1 MMTKIF
7 AALLIAVAISCAPFA
22 VQAHEGHHHPA
33 AKSKKVKKAKL
44 QRCGFEIRL
53 MSRVALG

>member
-1 MMTKIF
+1 MMTKVF
-7 AALLIAVAISCAPFA
+7 AALLIAVALGCVPFA
-22 VQAHEGHHHPA
+22 AQAHEGHHHPP

-53 MSRVALG
+53 VALPALG